1 MYYIFEANLKQ
12 DREQVLKQIE
22 QWLIDKAIISSF
34 ADEINFMQ
42 VYIDKDEDGTIMECT
57 PDDAPFCLNYGGEP
71 EGYYEWSCNAA
82 LEISNQDQ
90 YDSVIVVEF
99 DPEYYDF
106 AVVYEVKCELR

>member
-1 MYYIFEANLKQ
+1 MYYIFEADLKQ

-22 QWLIDKAIISSF
+22 QWLID
-34 ADEINFMQ
+34 
-42 VYIDKDEDGTIMECT
+42 IDKDEDGTIMECT